1 MRICVY
7 CGSRFGNGEVYVHAA
22 RQMGKALA
30 DRGIDLVYGGGRVG
44 LMGALADA
52 SLQAGGT
59 VIGVIPQSLVDRE
72 IQHTGVTELHVVATM
87 HERKA
92 KMAELADA
100 FIALPGGAGTLE
112 EIFEQWTW
120 GQLGIHH
127 KPCAF
132 LNTNGYF
139 DSLRTMV
146 DKMAAEGF
154 LHPEYSSML
163 TFHAEPTA
171 IIDAFQ
177 FYTAPL
183 PKWQTVSKMPA
194 TAQSV
199 IRIVAALVQDDAGRV
214 LLVRKRGTRA
224 FMQPGGKL
232 RDSESHPAALEREL
246 KEELG
251 CSVRPGSPAFLG
263 TFLAPPANETGCMV
277 EAALYRVEVVGT
289 VSAAAEIE
297 EIAWVRPEPPH
308 QIELAPLTRE
318 SVLPLAARSHLAA
331 QTRQ

>member
-44 LMGALADA
+44 LMGAIADA
-52 SLQAGGT
+52 ALQAGGT
-59 VIGVIPQSLVDRE
+59 VLGVIPQSLVDRE
-72 IQHTGVTELHVVATM
+72 IQHTGLTQLHVVATM

-127 KPCAF
+127 KPCGF

-139 DSLRTMV
+139 DSLRKMV
-146 DKMAAEGF
+146 DTMAGEGF
-154 LHPEYSSML
+154 LHPEYVSML

-171 IIDAFQ
+171 IIDAFRL
-177 FYTAPL
+177 YSPPL
-183 PKWQTVSKMPA
+183 PKWQTVSKP
-194 TAQSV
+194 V